1 MLAAIVRFSLRF
13 RGVIIAL
20 ACLFL
25 AYGIYALSRAKY
37 DVFPEFAPPQV
48 GIQTEAPGLSP
59 EQVEVLVTQPIE
71 NEINGVPGIESMRS
85 GSVQGLSVITVTF
98 AAGSDIYRNRQVVA
112 ERLSALAGRLPQGV
126 NAPAMSPLTSSTSTV
141 LVVGLTSDKRS
152 LMDLRT
158 LADWTVKPRLL
169 AVPGVAKVVVFGGEV
184 KQFQIQIEA
193 DQLIR
198 HRLSVQDVLAAAGGA
213 TGVRGAGFI
222 DGKNQRVTL
231 QVQGQSLTPAQIAR
245 TVVLQKGG
253 ANVTLGDVATVVEAA
268 EPPVGAATVM
278 GRPGL
283 QIVISSQYGANTLE
297 VTGNVERAVEDL
309 RPALTA
315 EGVTL
320 HPDLFRPANFV
331 RTATANVGASL
342 AIGGVLVVVV
352 LILFL
357 FNLRTAAI
365 SLTAIPLSLVA
376 AVTLLE
382 TLGLSLNTMTL
393 GGLAISI
400 GLLVDDAVIAVENI
414 YRRLRENHHL
424 TTPRPAF
431 DVVLGAVL
439 EVRSAVV
446 YATLVVALVFVPVLT
461 LPGIAGRLFAPLG
474 IAYILATLA
483 SRVVALTLTP
493 ALALLLLRRGKGP
506 EQEPPLYRWLKPRY
520 GALLERV
527 ERRPRAILA
536 VTGTFTL
543 AGLAVLPFLGGS
555 FLPELKEGHFIVHMA
570 AVPGTSIDES
580 LRMGNQVSAAL
591 EKLSFVR
598 SVGQRVGRA
607 ELADDTSGTHYSEF
621 EVDLKALDGEEAEL
635 ATAEMRKTLAQF
647 PGVNFAVK
655 TFLTERIEE
664 TLSGYRYSVVV
675 NIYGNDLDILD
686 RKAKEIAKT
695 LGQVPGAAD
704 VQIQSPPGSPQLV
717 VHLREA
723 DVARW
728 GFAPVEVM
736 DAVETAY
743 QGRTVGQTY
752 DGNRIFA
759 VSVILS
765 PRDRTQILDV
775 GNLPLRNRAGTYV
788 RLRQLAD
795 IYEASGRYVVLH
807 EGARRVQ
814 TVAANVAGR
823 DLNSFVAQAREL
835 VKSQVS
841 LPGGMY
847 VQFVGAAEA
856 QAQARR
862 DLLVHASITGMGIV
876 LVLALVIGQA
886 RNLLLVLLNLPFALV
901 GGVLVLFATGGGLSM
916 GSLVGFVTLFGI
928 TLRNSIMMIAHYEQL
943 VSVEG
948 LQWGPE
954 AAIRGAQERLAP
966 ILMTALVTAFGLVPL
981 ALGSNQPGR
990 EIEGPMALVIL
1001 GGLATSTALNLLI
1014 LPALALRFGR
1024 FGATPD
1030 PVEAETSDA

>member
-1 MLAAIVRFSLRF
+1 MLSAIVRFSLRF
-13 RGVIIAL
+13 RGVVIAL
-20 ACLFL
+20 ACLLL
-25 AYGIYALSRAKY
+25 AYGLYGLSGAQY

-59 EQVEVLVTQPIE
+59 EQVEVLVTQPVE
-71 NEINGVPGIESMRS
+71 NQLNGVPGIESMRS

-112 ERLSALAGRLPQGV
+112 ERLSALAGRLPRGV
-126 NAPAMSPLTSSTSTV
+126 SAPAMSPLTSSTSTV
-141 LVVGLTSDKRS
+141 LVVGVTSDKRS
-152 LMDLRT
+152 LMALRT
-158 LADWTVKPRLL
+158 LADWTIKPRLL

-184 KQFQIQIEA
+184 KQFQIQIEP

-198 HRLSVQDVLAAAGGA
+198 HGLSVQDVVTAAARA

-231 QVQGQSLTPAQIAR
+231 QVQAQSLTTAQLAR
-245 TVVLQKGG
+245 TVVLQKNG
-253 ANVTLGDVATVVEAA
+253 ANVTLGDVAKVVEAP

-278 GRPGL
+278 GHPGL
-283 QIVISSQYGANTLE
+283 QLVISSQYGANTLQ
-297 VTGNVERAVEDL
+297 VTGNVERALADL
-309 RPALTA
+309 RPALAA

-331 RTATANVGASL
+331 STATANVGASL

-365 SLTAIPLSLVA
+365 SLTAIPLSLLA
-376 AVTLLE
+376 AVTLLQM
-382 TLGLSLNTMTL
+382 LGLSLNTMTL

-414 YRRLRENHHL
+414 YRRLRENQHL
-424 TTPRPAF
+424 EQPRPVF
-431 DVVLGAVL
+431 NVVLGAVL

-483 SRVVALTLTP
+483 SLVVALTLTP
-493 ALALLLLRRGKGP
+493 ALASLLLSGRRLP
-506 EQEPPLYRWLKPRY
+506 EQEPPLYKWLKPRY

-527 ERRPRAILA
+527 ERRSRAVLVVA
-536 VTGTFTL
+536 GLLTL

-570 AVPGTSIDES
+570 AVPGTSIEES
-580 LRMGNQVSAAL
+580 LRIGNQVSAAL
-591 EKLSFVR
+591 EKLPFVR
-598 SVGQRVGRA
+598 SIGQRVGRA
-607 ELADDTSGTHYSEF
+607 ALADDTAGTQYSEF
-621 EVDLKALDGEEAEL
+621 EVDLKPLDGDQAEL

-675 NIYGNDLDILD
+675 NVYGNDLDTLD
-686 RKAKEIAKT
+686 RKAGEISAT
-695 LGQVPGAAD
+695 LGRIPGATD
-704 VQIQSPPGSPQLV
+704 VQIQSPPGTPQLV
-717 VHLREA
+717 VRLRDA
-723 DVARW
+723 DLARW
-728 GFAPVEVM
+728 GFDPIEVM
-736 DAVETAY
+736 DTVETAY
-743 QGRTVGQTY
+743 QGRIVGQAY
-752 DGNRIFA
+752 DGNRIFG
-759 VSVILS
+759 VSVILL
-765 PRDRTQILDV
+765 PADRTKILDV

-795 IYEASGRYVVLH
+795 VYEASGRYVVLH
-807 EGARRVQ
+807 DGARRVQ
-814 TVAANVAGR
+814 TVTANVAGS
-823 DLNSFVAQAREL
+823 DLNAFVAQARQA
-835 VKSQVS
+835 VASQVS
-841 LPGGMY
+841 LPAGMY
-847 VQFVGAAEA
+847 VQFAGAAAA

-862 DLLVHASITGMGIV
+862 DLLVHASITGVAIV
-876 LVLALVIGQA
+876 LLLALVIGHA

-928 TLRNSIMMIAHYEQL
+928 TLRNSIMMVSHYQQL
-943 VSVEG
+943 VSVDG
-948 LQWGPE
+948 LRWGPE

-981 ALGSNQPGR
+981 ALGSGQPGR
-990 EIEGPMALVIL
+990 EIEGPMAMVIL
-1001 GGLATSTALNLLI
+1001 GGLITSTVLNLLV
-1014 LPALALRFGR
+1014 LPTLALRFAR
-1024 FGATPD
+1024 FEKKTD
-1030 PVEAETSDA
+1030 EMESPVRAG

>member
-1 MLAAIVRFSLRF
+1 M
-13 RGVIIAL
+13 
-20 ACLFL
+20 
-25 AYGIYALSRAKY
+25 
-37 DVFPEFAPPQV
+37 
-48 GIQTEAPGLSP
+48 
-59 EQVEVLVTQPIE
+59 
-71 NEINGVPGIESMRS
+71 
-85 GSVQGLSVITVTF
+85 
-98 AAGSDIYRNRQVVA
+98 
-112 ERLSALAGRLPQGV
+112 
-126 NAPAMSPLTSSTSTV
+126 
-141 LVVGLTSDKRS
+141 
-152 LMDLRT
+152 
-158 LADWTVKPRLL
+158 
-169 AVPGVAKVVVFGGEV
+169 
-184 KQFQIQIEA
+184 
-193 DQLIR
+193 
-198 HRLSVQDVLAAAGGA
+198 
-213 TGVRGAGFI
+213 
-222 DGKNQRVTL
+222 
-231 QVQGQSLTPAQIAR
+231 
-245 TVVLQKGG
+245 
-253 ANVTLGDVATVVEAA
+253 
-268 EPPVGAATVM
+268 
-278 GRPGL
+278 
-283 QIVISSQYGANTLE
+283 
-297 VTGNVERAVEDL
+297 
-309 RPALTA
+309 
-315 EGVTL
+315 
-320 HPDLFRPANFV
+320 
-331 RTATANVGASL
+331 
-342 AIGGVLVVVV
+342 
-352 LILFL
+352 
-357 FNLRTAAI
+357 
-365 SLTAIPLSLVA
+365 
-376 AVTLLE
+376 
-382 TLGLSLNTMTL
+382 
-393 GGLAISI
+393 
-400 GLLVDDAVIAVENI
+400 
-414 YRRLRENHHL
+414 
-424 TTPRPAF
+424 
-431 DVVLGAVL
+431 
-439 EVRSAVV
+439 RSAVV

-483 SRVVALTLTP
+483 SLVVALTLTP
-493 ALALLLLRRGKGP
+493 ALAQLLLRKGKRP

-520 GALLERV
+520 GALLDRV
-527 ERRPRAILA
+527 ERRPRAILIVA
-536 VTGTFTL
+536 GLLTV

-621 EVDLKALDGEEAEL
+621 EVDLKPLDGDEAEL
-635 ATAEMRKTLAQF
+635 ATAEMRTTLAQF

-675 NIYGNDLDILD
+675 NVYGNDLDTLD

-704 VQIQSPPGSPQLV
+704 VQIQSPPGTPQLV

-752 DGNRIFA
+752 DGNRIFG

-765 PRDRTQILDV
+765 PRDRAKILDV

-823 DLNSFVAQAREL
+823 DLNSFVAQARQA

-847 VQFVGAAEA
+847 VEFAGAAEA

-862 DLLVHASITGMGIV
+862 DLLVHASITGVGIV

-928 TLRNSIMMIAHYEQL
+928 TLRNSIMMISHYEQL

-1024 FGATPD
+1024 FGASSD
-1030 PVEAETSDA
+1030 PVEVETNETDHA